1 MFAKIDLFVSFMTNI
16 QSFKF
21 NVLKNVIRTF
31 KTTIDT
37 KFEKTKNNKIIDVNN
52 NINNNNNFFL
62 INQIMHE
69 NNA

>member
-21 NVLKNVIRTF
+21 SVLKNVMRTF
-31 KTTIDT
+31 KATIDT
-37 KFEKTKNNKIIDVNN
+37 KSEKARNDKIIDVNS
-52 NINNNNNFFL
+52 NINSNNNSFFDKS
-62 INQIMHE
+62 